1 MAHRKHSPEA
11 TVLSAKQQ
19 ILNRLC
25 AAYRRSNHN
34 GLIPAD
40 ALRRELD
47 ISEAVFVEAVNS
59 FIIGENQEAVEVF
72 ENKGRSSLRLGES
85 MRDLCSDWRPI
96 EKRDQVS
103 KTEPIVAVSAY
114 GSLRRSA

>member
-1 MAHRKHSPEA
+1 MAHTKHSPEA
-11 TVLSAKQQ
+11 TVVSAKQQ

-59 FIIGENQEAVEVF
+59 FVIGENQDGRRGV

-96 EKRDQVS
+96 EKRGQVS
-103 KTEPIVAVSAY
+103 KTEPLVAVSPY

>member
-19 ILNRLC
+19 ILTRLC
-25 AAYRRSNHN
+25 AGYRRSKHN

-40 ALRRELD
+40 AVRRELD
-47 ISEAVFVEAVNS
+47 LSETVFVEAVNS
-59 FIIGENQEAVEVF
+59 FLIGENQTAVEVF
-72 ENKGRSSLRLGES
+72 EDKGITRLRLSES
-85 MRDLCSDWRPI
+85 MRDLCSEWRTI
-96 EKRDQVS
+96 EKRGQVS
-103 KTEPIVAVSAY
+103 KTEPLVAVSAY